1 MICDLQ
7 VARSVFATQWPDVV
21 IHPQNL
27 RAETHNKLILEIAFW
42 VFGKNGP
49 VFGSSFFGYNVYR
62 NSTSRRMT
70 MNASYTGSPK
80 VAQAEC
86 LFVATLQD
94 KDKEVGCG
102 GTVEQQVG

>member
-1 MICDLQ
+1 M
-7 VARSVFATQWPDVV
+7 FATQWPGVV

-42 VFGKNGP
+42 DGFRKKNGP
-49 VFGSSFFGYNVYR
+49 VFGSSFFGIPLYR

-70 MNASYTGSPK
+70 MNTSYAGSPK

-102 GTVEQQVG
+102 GTVEEQVG

>member
-1 MICDLQ
+1 M
-7 VARSVFATQWPDVV
+7 FATQWPDVV

-42 VFGKNGP
+42 DGFRKKTVQFSAVP
-49 VFGSSFFGYNVYR
+49 FLDTMYR